1 MSTRVSVPELKRMSA
16 DELRKEVYLRR
27 VECAKMSIGIKA
39 QSEKD
44 HALYRAKRREVAR
57 MLTVLNQFP
66 KGTAAASPVKK
77 APLSASKTAETP
89 VKDVS
94 PASKNKK
101 KKS

>member
-39 QSEKD
+39 QSEKN
-44 HALYRAKRREVAR
+44 HALYRQKRLEIAR
-57 MLTVLNQFP
+57 MLTVLNQLP
-66 KGTAAASPVKK
+66 KGTATLAPARK

-94 PASKNKK
+94 PALKNKK